1 MLSPYTDFIIHP
13 SGVIMKLYGIPLSGH
28 THRALLF
35 VNLLGLPHEFVPVN
49 LARGEHKQQP
59 FLSLNAF
66 GEIPVLQDG
75 EVTLADSNAILV
87 YLAAKYD
94 DSGRWLPRDPLAAAS
109 VQRWLSAA
117 AGKIAYGPAAA
128 RLVTVFNAPRDHE
141 AAKAIAVRLFEVM
154 EHELQGRRW
163 LVGEHATIAD
173 IAGYSYIAHAPEGGV
188 SLKPYPNIRAWLDN
202 VRALPG
208 FVAMPATKAGLAPEE
223 V

>member
-1 MLSPYTDFIIHP
+1 VL
-13 SGVIMKLYGIPLSGH
+13 
-28 THRALLF
+28 
-35 VNLLGLPHEFVPVN
+35 NLPHEFVSVN
-49 LARGEHKQQP
+49 LGAGEHKQQP

-75 EVTLADSNAILV
+75 DVTLADSNAILV
-87 YLAAKYD
+87 YLASKYD
-94 DSGRWLPRDPLAAAS
+94 DTGRWLPRDPLAAAN

-141 AAKAIAVRLFEVM
+141 VAKDIAARLFDVM
-154 EHELQGRRW
+154 EQELQGRRW
-163 LVGEHATIAD
+163 LVGEHASIAD
-173 IAGYSYIAHAPEGGV
+173 IAGYSYVAHAPEGGV

>member
-1 MLSPYTDFIIHP
+1 
-13 SGVIMKLYGIPLSGH
+13 MKLYGIPLSGH
-28 THRALLF
+28 THRAQLF
-35 VNLLGLPHEFVPVN
+35 LGVLNLPHEFVSVN
-49 LARGEHKQQP
+49 LGAGEHKQQP

-75 EVTLADSNAILV
+75 DVTLADSNAILV
-87 YLAAKYD
+87 YLASKYD
-94 DSGRWLPRDPLAAAS
+94 DTGRWLPRDPLASAN

-141 AAKAIAVRLFEVM
+141 VAKDIAARLFDVM
-154 EHELQGRRW
+154 EQELQGRRW
-163 LVGEHATIAD
+163 LVGEHASIAD
-173 IAGYSYIAHAPEGGV
+173 IAGYSYVAHAPEGGV

>member
-1 MLSPYTDFIIHP
+1 
-13 SGVIMKLYGIPLSGH
+13 MKLYGIPLSGH
-28 THRALLF
+28 THRAQLF
-35 VNLLGLPHEFVPVN
+35 LGVLNLPHEFVSVN
-49 LARGEHKQQP
+49 LGAGEHKQQP

-75 EVTLADSNAILV
+75 DVTLADSNAILV
-87 YLAAKYD
+87 YLASKYD
-94 DSGRWLPRDPLAAAS
+94 DTGRWLPRDPLAAAK

-141 AAKAIAVRLFEVM
+141 VAKDIAARLFDVM
-154 EHELQGRRW
+154 EQELQGRRW
-163 LVGEHATIAD
+163 LVGEHASIAD
-173 IAGYSYIAHAPEGGV
+173 IAGYSYVAHAPEGGV

>member
-1 MLSPYTDFIIHP
+1 
-13 SGVIMKLYGIPLSGH
+13 MKLYGIPLSGH
-28 THRALLF
+28 SHRAHLF
-35 VNLLGLPHEFVPVN
+35 LNLLNLPHEYVQVN
-49 LARGEHKQQP
+49 LAAGEHKQQP
-59 FLSLNAF
+59 FLSMNAF

-87 YLAAKYD
+87 YLASKYD
-94 DSGRWLPRDPLAAAS
+94 DSGRWLPRDPVAAAH

-141 AAKAIAVRLFEVM
+141 AAKTIAARLFEVL
-154 EHELQGRRW
+154 EQELQGRRW

-173 IAGYSYIAHAPEGGV
+173 VAGYSYIAHAPEGGV
-188 SLKPYPNIRAWLDN
+188 SLKPYPNIRAWLNN

-208 FVAMPATKAGLAPEE
+208 FVAMPASKAGLAPEE

>member
-1 MLSPYTDFIIHP
+1 
-13 SGVIMKLYGIPLSGH
+13 MKLYGIPLSGH
-28 THRALLF
+28 THRAHLF
-35 VNLLGLPHEFVPVN
+35 LNLLNLPHDYVQVN
-49 LARGEHKQQP
+49 LAAGEHKQEP
-59 FLSLNAF
+59 FLSMNAF

-75 EVTLADSNAILV
+75 EVVLGDSNAILV
-87 YLAAKYD
+87 YLASKYD
-94 DSGRWLPRDPLAAAS
+94 ASGRWLPRDPVAAAQ

-141 AAKAIAVRLFEVM
+141 AAKAIAARLFDVM
-154 EHELQGRRW
+154 ESELQGRQW

-173 IAGYSYIAHAPEGGV
+173 VAGYSYIAHAPEGGV

-208 FVAMPATKAGLAPEE
+208 FIAMPATKAGLAPEE

>member
-1 MLSPYTDFIIHP
+1 
-13 SGVIMKLYGIPLSGH
+13 MKLYGIPLSGH
-28 THRALLF
+28 THRAHLF
-35 VNLLGLPHEFVPVN
+35 LNLLNLPHDYVQVN
-49 LARGEHKQQP
+49 LAAGEHKQEP
-59 FLSLNAF
+59 FLSMNAF

-75 EVTLADSNAILV
+75 EVVLGDSNAILV
-87 YLAAKYD
+87 YLASKYD
-94 DSGRWLPRDPLAAAS
+94 DSGRWLPRDPVAAAQ

-141 AAKAIAVRLFEVM
+141 AAKAIAARLFDVM
-154 EHELQGRRW
+154 ESELQGRQW

-173 IAGYSYIAHAPEGGV
+173 VAGYSYIAHAPEGGV

-208 FVAMPATKAGLAPEE
+208 FIAMPATKAGLAPEE

>member
-1 MLSPYTDFIIHP
+1 
-13 SGVIMKLYGIPLSGH
+13 MKLYGIPLSGH
-28 THRALLF
+28 THRAHLF
-35 VNLLGLPHEFVPVN
+35 LNLLNLPHDYVQVN
-49 LARGEHKQQP
+49 LAAGEHKQEP
-59 FLSLNAF
+59 FLSMNAF

-75 EVTLADSNAILV
+75 EVVLADSNAILV
-87 YLAAKYD
+87 YLASKYD
-94 DSGRWLPRDPLAAAS
+94 DSGRWLPRDPVAAAK

-141 AAKAIAVRLFEVM
+141 TAKAIAARLFDVM
-154 EHELQGRRW
+154 ERELQGRHW

-173 IAGYSYIAHAPEGGV
+173 VAGYSYIAHAPEGGV
-188 SLKPYPNIRAWLDN
+188 SLKPYPNIRAWLDH

>member
-1 MLSPYTDFIIHP
+1 
-13 SGVIMKLYGIPLSGH
+13 MKLYGIPLSGH
-28 THRALLF
+28 THRAHLF
-35 VNLLGLPHEFVPVN
+35 LNLLNLPHDYVQVN
-49 LARGEHKQQP
+49 LAAGEHKQEP
-59 FLSLNAF
+59 FLSMNAF

-75 EVTLADSNAILV
+75 EVVLGDSNAILV
-87 YLAAKYD
+87 YLASKYD
-94 DSGRWLPRDPLAAAS
+94 ASGRWLPRDPVAAAQ

-117 AGKIAYGPAAA
+117 AGKIAYGPATA

-141 AAKAIAVRLFEVM
+141 AAKAIAGRLFDVM
-154 EHELQGRRW
+154 ESELQGRQW

-173 IAGYSYIAHAPEGGV
+173 VAGYAYVAHAPEGGV

-208 FVAMPATKAGLAPEE
+208 FIAMPATKAGLAPEE

>member
-1 MLSPYTDFIIHP
+1 
-13 SGVIMKLYGIPLSGH
+13 MKLYGIPLSGH
-28 THRALLF
+28 THRVHLF
-35 VNLLGLPHEFVPVN
+35 LNLLNLPHDYVTVD
-49 LARGEHKQQP
+49 LGSGEHKKQP
-59 FLSLNAF
+59 FLSMNPF

-75 EVTLADSNAILV
+75 DVTLADSNAILV

-94 DSGRWLPRDPLAAAS
+94 DGRWLPRDPVAAAK

-141 AAKAIAVRLFEVM
+141 AAKNIAARLFDVM
-154 EHELQGRRW
+154 EQELQGRRW
-163 LVGEHATIAD
+163 LVGEHPTIAD
-173 IAGYSYIAHAPEGGV
+173 VAGYSYVAHAPEGGV

-208 FVAMPATKAGLAPEE
+208 FIAMPATKAGLAPEE

>member
-1 MLSPYTDFIIHP
+1 
-13 SGVIMKLYGIPLSGH
+13 MKLYGIPLSGH
-28 THRALLF
+28 THRAQLF
-35 VNLLGLPHEFVPVN
+35 LNLLNLPHEYVQVN
-49 LARGEHKQQP
+49 LAAGEHKQQP
-59 FLSLNAF
+59 FLSMNAF

-75 EVTLADSNAILV
+75 DVTLADSNAILV

-94 DSGRWLPRDPLAAAS
+94 DSGRWLPRDPVAAAQ

-141 AAKAIAVRLFEVM
+141 AAKAIAARLFDVM
-154 EHELQGRRW
+154 EQELRGRRW

-188 SLKPYPNIRAWLDN
+188 SLKPYPAIRAWLDH

-208 FVAMPATKAGLAPEE
+208 FIDMSATKAGLAPEA

>member
-1 MLSPYTDFIIHP
+1 
-13 SGVIMKLYGIPLSGH
+13 MKLYGIPLSGH
-28 THRALLF
+28 THRAQLF
-35 VNLLGLPHEFVPVN
+35 LGVLNLPHEFVSVN
-49 LARGEHKQQP
+49 LGAGEHKQQP

-75 EVTLADSNAILV
+75 DVTLADSNAILV
-87 YLAAKYD
+87 YLASKYD
-94 DSGRWLPRDPLAAAS
+94 DTGRWLPRDPLAAAN

-117 AGKIAYGPAAA
+117 AGKIAYGPATA
-128 RLVTVFNAPRDHE
+128 RLVTVFNAPRDHD
-141 AAKAIAVRLFEVM
+141 AAKDIAVRLFDVM
-154 EHELQGRRW
+154 EQELHGRRW
-163 LVGEHATIAD
+163 LVGEHASVAD
-173 IAGYSYIAHAPEGGV
+173 IAAFSYVAHAPEGGV

>member
-1 MLSPYTDFIIHP
+1 
-13 SGVIMKLYGIPLSGH
+13 MKLYGIPLSGH
-28 THRALLF
+28 THRARLFLSLLD
-35 VNLLGLPHEFVPVN
+35 LPHEFVQVN
-49 LARGEHKQQP
+49 LGAGEHRQQP

-75 EVTLADSNAILV
+75 DVTLADSNAILV
-87 YLAAKYD
+87 YLASKYD
-94 DSGRWLPRDPLAAAS
+94 DSGRWLPRDPVAAAN

-128 RLVTVFNAPRDHE
+128 RLVTVFNAPRDHQV
-141 AAKAIAVRLFEVM
+141 AKDIAVRLFDVM
-154 EHELQGRRW
+154 EQELQGRRW
-163 LVGEHATIAD
+163 LVGEHASIAD
-173 IAGYSYIAHAPEGGV
+173 VAGFSYIAHAPEGGV

-208 FVAMPATKAGLAPEE
+208 FVAMPATQAGLAPEE

>member
-1 MLSPYTDFIIHP
+1 
-13 SGVIMKLYGIPLSGH
+13 MKLYGIPLSGH
-28 THRALLF
+28 THRAQLF
-35 VNLLGLPHEFVPVN
+35 LGVLNLPHEFVSVN
-49 LARGEHKQQP
+49 LGAGEHKQQP

-75 EVTLADSNAILV
+75 DVTLADSNAILV
-87 YLAAKYD
+87 YLASKYD
-94 DSGRWLPRDPLAAAS
+94 DTGRWLPRDPLAAAN

-141 AAKAIAVRLFEVM
+141 VAKDIAARLFDVM
-154 EHELQGRRW
+154 EQELQGRRW
-163 LVGEHATIAD
+163 LVGEHASIAD
-173 IAGYSYIAHAPEGGV
+173 IAGYSYVAHAPEGGV

-208 FVAMPATKAGLAPEE
+208 FVAMPATKVGLAPEE

>member
-1 MLSPYTDFIIHP
+1 
-13 SGVIMKLYGIPLSGH
+13 MKLYGIPLSGH
-28 THRALLF
+28 THRVHLFLSLL
-35 VNLLGLPHEFVPVN
+35 NLPHEYVHVN
-49 LARGEHKQQP
+49 LAAGEHKQQP
-59 FLSLNAF
+59 FLSMNAF

-87 YLAAKYD
+87 YLASKYD
-94 DSGRWLPRDPLAAAS
+94 DSGRWLPREPLAAAN

-141 AAKAIAVRLFEVM
+141 AAKHIAARLFDVM
-154 EHELQGRRW
+154 EQELQGRRW
-163 LVGEHATIAD
+163 LAGEHATIAD
-173 IAGYSYIAHAPEGGV
+173 VAGYSYIAHAPEGGV
-188 SLKPYPNIRAWLDN
+188 SLKPYPNIRAWLDK
-202 VRALPG
+202 VRTLPG

>member
-1 MLSPYTDFIIHP
+1 
-13 SGVIMKLYGIPLSGH
+13 MKLYGIPLSGH
-28 THRALLF
+28 THRAQLF
-35 VNLLGLPHEFVPVN
+35 LGVLNLPHEFVSVN
-49 LARGEHKQQP
+49 LGAGEHKQQP

-75 EVTLADSNAILV
+75 DVTLADSNAILV
-87 YLAAKYD
+87 YLASKYD
-94 DSGRWLPRDPLAAAS
+94 DSGRWLPRDPLAAAK

-117 AGKIAYGPAAA
+117 AGKIAYGPATA

-141 AAKAIAVRLFEVM
+141 VAKDIAARLFDVM
-154 EHELQGRRW
+154 EQELQGRRW
-163 LVGEHATIAD
+163 LVGEHASIAD
-173 IAGYSYIAHAPEGGV
+173 IAGYSYVAHAPEGGV

>member
-1 MLSPYTDFIIHP
+1 
-13 SGVIMKLYGIPLSGH
+13 MKLYGIPLSGH
-28 THRALLF
+28 THRARLFLSLLD
-35 VNLLGLPHEFVPVN
+35 LPHEFVQVN
-49 LARGEHKQQP
+49 LGAGEHRQQP

-75 EVTLADSNAILV
+75 DITLADSNAILV
-87 YLAAKYD
+87 YLASKYD
-94 DSGRWLPRDPLAAAS
+94 DSGRWLPRDPVAAAN

-128 RLVTVFNAPRDHE
+128 RLVTVFNAPRNHE
-141 AAKAIAVRLFEVM
+141 VAKDIAVRLFDVM
-154 EHELQGRRW
+154 ERELQGRRW
-163 LVGEHATIAD
+163 LVGEHASIAD
-173 IAGYSYIAHAPEGGV
+173 VAGFSYIAHAPEGGV

-208 FVAMPATKAGLAPEE
+208 FVAMPATQAGLAPEE

>member
-1 MLSPYTDFIIHP
+1 
-13 SGVIMKLYGIPLSGH
+13 MKLYGIPLSGH
-28 THRALLF
+28 THRAQLF
-35 VNLLGLPHEFVPVN
+35 LNLLNLPHEFVPVN
-49 LARGEHKQQP
+49 LGAGEHRQQP

-75 EVTLADSNAILV
+75 AVTLGDSNAILV
-87 YLAAKYD
+87 YLASKYD
-94 DSGRWLPRDPLAAAS
+94 DSGRWLPRDPLASAQ

-141 AAKAIAVRLFEVM
+141 AAKAIAVRLFDVM
-154 EHELQGRRW
+154 EQELQGRRW

-173 IAGYSYIAHAPEGGV
+173 VAGYSYVAHAPEGGV
-188 SLKPYPNIRAWLDN
+188 SLKPYPNIRAWLDS

-208 FVAMPATKAGLAPEE
+208 FVGMPATKAGLAPEE

>member
-1 MLSPYTDFIIHP
+1 
-13 SGVIMKLYGIPLSGH
+13 MKLYGIPLSGH
-28 THRALLF
+28 THRAQLF
-35 VNLLGLPHEFVPVN
+35 LGVLNLPHEFVSVN
-49 LARGEHKQQP
+49 LGAGEHKQQP

-75 EVTLADSNAILV
+75 DVTLADSNAILV
-87 YLAAKYD
+87 YLASKYD
-94 DSGRWLPRDPLAAAS
+94 DTGRWLPRDPLAAAN

-141 AAKAIAVRLFEVM
+141 AAKDIAARLFDVM
-154 EHELQGRRW
+154 EQELQGRRW
-163 LVGEHATIAD
+163 LVGEHASIAD
-173 IAGYSYIAHAPEGGV
+173 IAGYSYVAHAPEGGV

>member
-1 MLSPYTDFIIHP
+1 
-13 SGVIMKLYGIPLSGH
+13 MKLYGIPLSGH
-28 THRALLF
+28 THRAHLF
-35 VNLLGLPHEFVPVN
+35 LNLLNLPHDYVSVD
-49 LARGEHKQQP
+49 LASGEHKKQP
-59 FLSLNAF
+59 FLSMNAF

-75 EVTLADSNAILV
+75 DVTLADSNAILV
-87 YLAAKYD
+87 YLASKYD
-94 DSGRWLPRDPLAAAS
+94 DSGRWLPRDPVAAAN

-141 AAKAIAVRLFEVM
+141 AAKTIAARLFDVLEQ
-154 EHELQGRRW
+154 ELQGRRW
-163 LVGEHATIAD
+163 LVGGHATIAD
-173 IAGYSYIAHAPEGGV
+173 VAGYSYIAHAPEGGV
-188 SLKPYPNIRAWLDN
+188 SLKPYPNIRAWLAN